1 MARYTGAVCRLCR
14 REQTKLFLKGEKCY
28 TKCVLDNRPTPPGMA
43 KPQRGKPSEYQVRL
57 REKQKL
63 RRMVSMTEQPFQ
75 RLMSLASRTKGNT
88 AKTLI
93 HLLETRLDNVV
104 RRMGLATSLQTAR
117 QLVLHGHV
125 RVNGKTVDV
134 PSARVRTG
142 DEIALAESMKDN
154 VGVKLALEFADKKGH
169 RPAFIE
175 FDAAKLSGKI
185 IREPSPEETAFTVN
199 DRLIVE
205 YYSR

>member
-1 MARYTGAVCRLCR
+1 MARYIGPVCRLCR

-43 KPQRGKPSEYQVRL
+43 KQQRGKPSEYAVRL

-63 RRMVSMTEQPFQ
+63 RRMVCMTETPFE
-75 RLMSLASRTKGNT
+75 RLMAKATK
-88 AKTLI
+88 AREKTGEALI
-93 HLLETRLDNVV
+93 RHLETRLDNIV
-104 RRMGLATSLQTAR
+104 RRIGFATSLNTAR

-125 RVNGKTVDV
+125 KVNGKPVNIPSFAVQIGDV
-134 PSARVRTG
+134 V
-142 DEIALAESMKDN
+142 ALNVKLKDN
-154 VGVKLALEFADKKGH
+154 VGVKLALDHATRKTT

-175 FDAAKLSGKI
+175 FDEPQLSGKLV
-185 IREPSPEETAFTVN
+185 RPPAREETAYPVN
-199 DRLIVE
+199 DQLIVE